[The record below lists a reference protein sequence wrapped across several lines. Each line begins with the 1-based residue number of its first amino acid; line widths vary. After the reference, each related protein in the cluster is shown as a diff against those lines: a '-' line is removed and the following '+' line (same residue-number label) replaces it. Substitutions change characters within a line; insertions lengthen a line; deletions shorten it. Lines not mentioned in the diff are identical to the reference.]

1 MEVAQAVADT
11 GFVVALLNRTDA
23 WHGAASALY
32 AELDTTV
39 LLPQTVL
46 AEVAY
51 LVGRAAGTTAAAAFL
66 TGIPRSRFRLV
77 ALDEQDV
84 QRTAEILNQY
94 SDSRID
100 FVDASV
106 MAIAE
111 RLQLTTVLTLDQRD
125 FRLFRP
131 QHCTHFVL
139 LPTTGS
145 D

>member
-1 MEVAQAVADT
+1 MEEQRSIADT

-23 WHGAASALY
+23 KHQAVADEY
-32 AELDTTV
+32 ARRPYPI

-51 LVGRAAGTTAAAAFL
+51 LVGQVAGIAAVATFL
-66 TGIPRSRFRLV
+66 RELPTSQFQLV
-77 ALDEQDV
+77 ALIDQDV
-84 QRTAEILNQY
+84 QRIAEILQQY
-94 SDSRID
+94 ADSRVD

-111 RLQLTTVLTLDQRD
+111 RYGMTTVLTLDHRD

-131 QHCTHFVL
+131 HHRPYFDL
-139 LPTTGS
+139 LP
-145 D
+145 

>member
-1 MEVAQAVADT
+1 MEEQRGVADT

-23 WHGAASALY
+23 KHQAVVDEY
-32 AELDTTV
+32 ARQPYPI

-51 LVGRAAGTTAAAAFL
+51 LVGQVAGIAAVATFL
-66 TGIPRSRFRLV
+66 RELPTSKFQLV
-77 ALDEQDV
+77 ALIARDV
-84 QRTAEILNQY
+84 QRIAGILQQY
-94 SDSRID
+94 IDSRVD

-111 RLQLTTVLTLDQRD
+111 RYGMTTVLTLDHRD

-131 QHCTHFVL
+131 RHCPYLDL
-139 LPTTGS
+139 LP
-145 D
+145 